1 MAVRRI
7 RVLFTCRQPKSAL
20 EEVQLQVASRFGGG
34 RVALEAARQ
43 VRVRIPSK
51 VKFLAQK
58 SVIML
63 LQAVSAQA
71 GNPRQQASATPH
83 TVSDYGIQPASG
95 EKSPAMPA
103 SPDKHRP
110 HSPDYKRMFRF
121 EGHFNA
127 PNNPDLPESQ
137 PSAELHQQ
145 TASTHTLVEPSNDM
159 PVHVSVTSTEGFQQ
173 TQSMGHVKASD
184 IKSAVRQAQ
193 ASARPESEFRRSHS
207 PEFYN
212 AKFKRYALR

>member
-1 MAVRRI
+1 MSVHRI
-7 RVLFTCRQPKSAL
+7 SLLFTCRQPKSAL

-43 VRVRIPSK
+43 VRVRIPSE
-51 VKFLAQK
+51 VKLQAQK
-58 SVIML
+58 SVLML

-71 GNPRQQASATPH
+71 GNPRQQALATPH
-83 TVSDYGIQPASG
+83 TVSDSGIQPVSG
-95 EKSPAMPA
+95 EKSPAVPA

-110 HSPDYKRMFRF
+110 HSPDYKRMFLF

-127 PNNPDLPESQ
+127 PNNPDLPEPQ

-145 TASTHTLVEPSNDM
+145 AAPIHACVEPSNDI
-159 PVHVSVTSTEGFQQ
+159 PVHVSVASIEGPQP
-173 TQSMGHVKASD
+173 TQSMENVNASGS
-184 IKSAVRQAQ
+184 KPAVRQAQ
-193 ASARPESEFRRSHS
+193 ASGRPESEFRRSHS

>member
-7 RVLFTCRQPKSAL
+7 SLLFTCRQPKSAL

-51 VKFLAQK
+51 IKFSAQK
-58 SVIML
+58 SVLML

-71 GNPRQQASATPH
+71 GNPWQQAFATPH
-83 TVSDYGIQPASG
+83 TVSKSGIQPASG
-95 EKSPAMPA
+95 DKSPAMPA
-103 SPDKHRP
+103 SSDKHRP
-110 HSPDYKRMFRF
+110 YSPDYKRMFRF

-145 TASTHTLVEPSNDM
+145 AAPMHAHVEPSNDIHV
-159 PVHVSVTSTEGFQQ
+159 PVSVTSTDGPRQ
-173 TQSMGHVKASD
+173 TDSMENVDASGIKPAVK
-184 IKSAVRQAQ
+184 QAQ
-193 ASARPESEFRRSHS
+193 ASGRPESEFRRSHS
-207 PEFYN
+207 PEFYD